1 MYKGTDR
8 DELTNSMQDANEAID
23 LLMRVKELL
32 DGTVIVGKELMI
44 EAARDLISDI
54 ADEVVDMDEAMTE
67 ANAEEEAEEL
77 HDYWRSVV

>member
-1 MYKGTDR
+1 
-8 DELTNSMQDANEAID
+8 MQDANEAID

-32 DGTVIVGKELMI
+32 DGTVIVGKEMMI

-67 ANAEEEAEEL
+67 ANAEEEVEEERE
-77 HDYWRSVV
+77 YWRSVL

>member
-8 DELTNSMQDANEAID
+8 DELTNSVQDANEAID

-32 DGTVIVGKELMI
+32 DGTVIVGKEMMI